1 MQLVMFG
8 PPGAGK
14 GTQATFLSGE
24 LNIPHISTGDILR
37 ENVKNGTALG
47 KKAKT
52 YMDKGEL
59 VPDKVLIDII
69 KERLQKPDTRKGF
82 ILDGFPRTIPQAE
95 ALDEILEDI
104 NKRLDIVINV
114 DVAASALVR
123 RLSGR
128 WSCKSCGAPYN
139 MKSKPPKVDGVCD
152 ICGGELY
159 QRDDDKEAAI
169 NNRIAV
175 YKKQTEP
182 VLDYY
187 KKKGLLADIDGEREI
202 DEVTSDI
209 RKALKKFQ

>member
-1 MQLVMFG
+1 MQIVMFG

-14 GTQATFLSGE
+14 GTQAKLLSDE

-37 ENVKNGTALG
+37 ENVKKGTALG
-47 KKAKT
+47 AKAKT

-104 NKRLDIVINV
+104 NKRLDAVINV
-114 DVAASALVR
+114 DVGASELVR

-139 MKSKPPKVDGVCD
+139 LATKPPKVPGICD
-152 ICGGELY
+152 ACGGELY

-169 NNRIAV
+169 KNRIAV

-182 VLDYY
+182 VLNYY
-187 KKKGLLADIDGEREI
+187 KKKGILIDIDGEREI
-202 DEVTSDI
+202 EEVTADV
-209 RKALKKFQ
+209 RKALERFQ

>member
-1 MQLVMFG
+1 MFG

-114 DVAASALVR
+114 DVAR
-123 RLSGR
+123 KPRLSGDFPAG
-128 WSCKSCGAPYN
+128 GAVSP
-139 MKSKPPKVDGVCD
+139 
-152 ICGGELY
+152 
-159 QRDDDKEAAI
+159 A
-169 NNRIAV
+169 
-175 YKKQTEP
+175 
-182 VLDYY
+182 
-187 KKKGLLADIDGEREI
+187 ERL
-202 DEVTSDI
+202 TT
-209 RKALKKFQ
+209 

>member
-1 MQLVMFG
+1 MQLVLFG

-47 KKAKT
+47 KKAKA

-59 VPDKVLIDII
+59 VPDKILIDLI

-104 NKRLDIVINV
+104 NKRLDVVINV
-114 DVAASALVR
+114 DVAAGELVR

-139 MKSKPPKVDGVCD
+139 LKTKPPKVAGICD

-187 KKKGLLADIDGEREI
+187 KKKGLLANIDGEREI